1 MHIESKPHIVSR
13 SAMPARKLSDDQFD
27 LVEKTGT
34 HCCVARP
41 RFLGVMIQEVSDLEM
56 LADRQIDVA
65 LGDLEKTFRR
75 ILIPL
80 EVFGQIR
87 TDAIPL
93 EHRAFFLLE
102 RHEHRDGETFDD
114 PLFRATYKRQAIK
127 SCLRRNLDV
136 NTCKWLG
143 GLDDR
148 AVSEPDPAVLE

>member
-80 EVFGQIR
+80 E
-87 TDAIPL
+87 
-93 EHRAFFLLE
+93 HRAFFLLE